1 MSKKKEA
8 RYFYGTSDSIEAE
21 LLVSPENLMTGPHA
35 LDITHITA
43 QACLVWSIAALFY
56 AYQFLLRV
64 SFGVLKDDLM
74 REFDLTAGELGSL
87 SAFFLYAYAGLQI
100 PLGILMDRYGPR
112 RMISLSCLCCASGA
126 ILFGCAE
133 NLLMAQVARVMI
145 GAGAAC
151 GFMGAFKVGASWF
164 PAHQLGLV
172 GGLGIAAGTIGALA
186 GKAPLSYWVD
196 TYTWRTTLI
205 GIGLVGLGLSALIY
219 AVVRDR
225 PPHAPAPVIHTA
237 QINFFSE
244 IAKVIANPQVWL
256 IALYGGCMYIT
267 IVIFGDLWGEAYL
280 MTSFNVDKTSA
291 AAAISMLFVGVGI
304 GGPIFTHLSD
314 RRKNRKFPMTLAALG
329 TAGLLLVL
337 FYFPKG
343 HFWTV
348 FPLLF
353 MIGFMS
359 SGKVL
364 SFTAATEHSSRDLS
378 GTVVGFT
385 NMVCMLSGALFQP
398 LIGYL
403 LDLNWNDEMADG
415 VRIYSFSAYQWAL
428 STVPGLTL
436 LSILLIVFVKESHV
450 HAKSK
455 SLRLK

>member
-1 MSKKKEA
+1 MSKKKDP

-21 LLVSPENLMTGPHA
+21 LLVSPENLVTGPHA
-35 LDITHITA
+35 HDITHITA
-43 QACLVWSIAALFY
+43 QACLVWGAAALFY

-74 REFDLTAGELGSL
+74 REFDLTAGELGTL

-100 PLGILMDRYGPR
+100 PMGIMVDRYGPR
-112 RMISLSCLCCASGA
+112 RMISLSCFLCASGS
-126 ILFGCAE
+126 ILFGFAE
-133 NLLMAQVARVMI
+133 NLLMAQVARIMI

-151 GFMGAFKVGASWF
+151 GFMGAFKIGASWF
-164 PAHQLGLV
+164 PAHRLGLV
-172 GGLGIAAGTIGALA
+172 GGMGIAAGTIGALA

-196 TYTWRTTLI
+196 TYTWRSTLI
-205 GIGLVGLGLSALIY
+205 WIGVAGLALSFVIY
-219 AVVRDR
+219 AIVRDR
-225 PPHAPAPVIHTA
+225 PNHAPAPVIHTA
-237 QINFFSE
+237 QTSFFSE
-244 IAKVIANPQVWL
+244 ISKVIINRQVWL

-291 AAAISMLFVGVGI
+291 AAAISMLFIGVGI
-304 GGPIFTHLSD
+304 GGPIFSHLSD
-314 RRKNRKFPMTLAALG
+314 HKKNRKTPMTLAALG
-329 TAGLLLVL
+329 TATLLLVL

-353 MIGFMS
+353 LIGFMS

-398 LIGYL
+398 LIGYF
-403 LDLNWNDEMADG
+403 LDLNWAGDTADG
-415 VRIYSFSAYQWAL
+415 VRVYSFDAYQWAL

-436 LSILLIVFVKESHV
+436 LSILLIYFVKESHA
-450 HAKSK
+450 HAKRKAPQSK
-455 SLRLK
+455 